1 MRWAVL
7 VGGTG
12 SNLAAMLE
20 AAIPVSLVVS
30 HRAGAPALAIADG
43 YQVPARVLEAK
54 AWRDRERYDEELRNI
69 LDAHRI
75 EAIAM
80 AGFMRWLTPKTVARY
95 RGRVVNVHPS
105 LLPAFPGLHA
115 IEQAYRH
122 GVRWTGVTIH
132 FVDEG
137 QDTGPIIM
145 QVPVPIPPGL
155 GQEALETKIHQA
167 EHWLYP
173 KVVWAVERGWV
184 SLSADGQVVWDP
196 SHKEVESW
204 MRGLYSV

>member
-20 AAIPVSLVVS
+20 AKIPVSLVVS
-30 HRAGAPALAIADG
+30 HRAGVPALAIAEG
-43 YQVPARVLEAK
+43 YHVPARVLEAK
-54 AWRDRERYDEELRNI
+54 AMRDRERYDEELRNI
-69 LDAHRI
+69 LDTHRI

-80 AGFMRWLTPKTVARY
+80 AGFMRWLTPKTVQTY

-145 QVPVPIPPGL
+145 QVPVPIHPNLSP
-155 GQEALETKIHQA
+155 EALETKIHLA
-167 EHWLYP
+167 EHRLYP
-173 KVVWAVERGWV
+173 EVVWALERGWV
-184 SLSADGQVVWDP
+184 RLSAEGQVVWDL

>member
-12 SNLAAMLE
+12 SNLAAMLT
-20 AAIPVSLVVS
+20 AKIPVSLVVS
-30 HRAGAPALAIADG
+30 HRAGVPALTIAES
-43 YQVPARVLEAK
+43 YQVPTEVLEAK
-54 AWRDRERYDEELRNI
+54 KFRDRERYDEELRHI
-69 LDAHRI
+69 LDGYQI

-80 AGFMRWLTPKTVARY
+80 AGFMRWLTPRTVATY

-115 IEQAYRH
+115 MEQAYQH

-137 QDTGPIIM
+137 KDTGPIIM
-145 QVPVPIPPGL
+145 QMPVPIYPG
-155 GQEALETKIHQA
+155 QTYEALETTMHQT
-167 EHWLYP
+167 EHRVYP
-173 KVVWAVERGWV
+173 AVVWALERGWV
-184 SLSADGQVVWDP
+184 RLGVDGRVVWDP